1 MSGYPCTRKGWAKY
15 YQKTFGKTQSQ
26 QDAVLAMWYE
36 LLYLAFGDNE
46 KNYKQECIEA
56 KGIYM

>member
-1 MSGYPCTRKGWAKY
+1 MRPYPCTRKGWAKY

-36 LLYLAFGDNE
+36 LLYLAFGE
-46 KNYKQECIEA
+46 
-56 KGIYM
+56 